1 MCLSL
6 GLCKHAGVSTKQEIG
21 VAGVA
26 AGFTADYELPDI
38 ESGNRTLSFKCYYI
52 FLKWQGR
59 LNMTWYFIFTLL
71 RSLSCNNTTLTMV

>member
-6 GLCKHAGVSTKQEIG
+6 GLCKHARVPTKQEIG

-26 AGFTADYELPDI
+26 AGFTADFELPDV
-38 ESGNRTLSFKCYYI
+38 ESWNRTLSFKCYYI

-59 LNMTWYFIFTLL
+59 LNMTWHFIFTLL
-71 RSLSCNNTTLTMV
+71 RSLSYNNTTLTMV